1 VCSPSLA
8 PDHTLAGL
16 GETGWSAFANAL
28 RANSTLTSL
37 HGPAGAE
44 LFFRQLRAETPP
56 TVLNLSN
63 AGLTAVSAIVL
74 AALLANNSTLTSL
87 EVQSN
92 RLGNVGAMALCDV
105 LKSANHALTSL
116 NMRQNQLKPAAR
128 QALEELRV
136 GDLSVL
142 V

>member
-1 VCSPSLA
+1 
-8 PDHTLAGL
+8 
-16 GETGWSAFANAL
+16 
-28 RANSTLTSL
+28 
-37 HGPAGAE
+37 
-44 LFFRQLRAETPP
+44 
-56 TVLNLSN
+56 
-63 AGLTAVSAIVL
+63 
-74 AALLANNSTLTSL
+74 
-87 EVQSN
+87 
-92 RLGNVGAMALCDV
+92 MALCDV